1 MRAPLPGDLRDSIGK
16 LTVNNVST
24 ATRIMRGLIIVLGG
38 LTIVLLSFWI
48 TLTILDTRDK
58 NMIFKPTLEDNIDRP
73 GADYRDFDLPT
84 GSGPQ
89 VCQQE
94 CLKENRCR
102 AFAYQKRQNAHCW
115 LKDDVPEQRNKTDLV
130 SGVVRP

>member
-1 MRAPLPGDLRDSIGK
+1 MNID
-16 LTVNNVST
+16 ST

-58 NMIFKPTLEDNIDRP
+58 NLIFKPTLEDNIDRP

-102 AFAYQKRQNAHCW
+102 AFSYKKGQNSHCW

>member
-48 TLTILDTRDK
+48 TLTILNTRDE
-58 NMIFKPTLEDNIDRP
+58 NLVFKPTLEHNTDRF

-84 GSGPQ
+84 DASPQ

-94 CLKENRCR
+94 CLKEDRCR
-102 AFAYQKRQNAHCW
+102 AFSYEKGQNSHCW